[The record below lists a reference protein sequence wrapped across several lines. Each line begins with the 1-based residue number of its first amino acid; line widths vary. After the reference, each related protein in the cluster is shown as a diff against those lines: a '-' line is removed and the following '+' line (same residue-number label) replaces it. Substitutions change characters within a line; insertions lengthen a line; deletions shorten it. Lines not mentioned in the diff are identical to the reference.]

1 MQHKSINQCLRNRM
15 ALPKKITPCPIIE
28 SVVEIRFDSAIP
40 PDAIFGVVY
49 HSFKE
54 IFPNK
59 PKNLPILQLPAQI
72 RNNDPNL
79 LYKAHYR
86 LSDNIFLFQVGP
98 KSISLIN
105 KGEYVGW
112 SVFSP
117 KIKECFQK
125 VKEIQII
132 KDTKRFGLR
141 YINFFEEL
149 NIYDKIN
156 LKLSLNEKSLTSNK
170 IVLRTSLPKE
180 EFICNLR
187 ISNDSKMEQVEK
199 LGSIIDIDVY
209 REEDGKSIIE
219 QFDRILEEAH
229 NTEKEIFFSS
239 FKEEFLQ
246 NFNPEY

>member
-1 MQHKSINQCLRNRM
+1 MKI
-15 ALPKKITPCPIIE
+15 PKKITPCPITE
-28 SVVEIRFDSAIP
+28 SIIEIRFDSEIP

-49 HSFKE
+49 DSFKE

-59 PKNLPILQLPAQI
+59 PKNLPILQLPSQI

-79 LYKAHYR
+79 LYKPHYR
-86 LSDNIFLFQVGP
+86 LSDNTFLFQVGP

-105 KGEYVGW
+105 QGEYVGW

-132 KDTKRFGLR
+132 KSTKRFGLR
-141 YINFFEEL
+141 YVNFFEEL

-156 LKLSLNEKSLTSNK
+156 LKLLLNEKSLTSNK

-187 ISNDSKMEQVEK
+187 ISNDSKMKQDDVEK
-199 LGSIIDIDVY
+199 PGSIIDIDVY
-209 REEDGKSIIE
+209 REEDGSSIIE
-219 QFDRILEEAH
+219 QFDRILEESH
-229 NTEKEIFFSS
+229 NTEKELFFSS
-239 FKEEFLQ
+239 LKEEFLQ